1 MKRKNYFFHSLKTKE
16 GYSGSPLI
24 NINDGNIIGI
34 HMGKHG
40 HKNTGILF
48 KKIYNHMKE
57 NCEIKINGDSNP
69 QETLLY
75 SNPKIIQEDELF
87 NGYKNPKQFQL
98 FQRGN
103 NLIEYIK

>member
-1 MKRKNYFFHSLKTKE
+1 MCN
-16 GYSGSPLI
+16 
-24 NINDGNIIGI
+24 
-34 HMGKHG
+34 
-40 HKNTGILF
+40 
-48 KKIYNHMKE
+48 KK
-57 NCEIKINGDSNP
+57 NGDSNP

-103 NLIEYIK
+103 NLIESIKQHKCISISIILGIPIFIVIIIFIIQKIQDKNNFEYLIFL